1 MGSASNAKIQEQH
14 ASQIPPTVAAGKSL
28 HLSWHFPAYIL
39 ISILLLIPC
48 FWHKYIEAG
57 DLGSHAY
64 NAWLAQLVQ
73 QGKAP
78 GVYTVWKWDNVLFD
92 LMLLHF
98 GNAFGLAAAQ
108 KIAVSLC
115 VLIFFWGAFAF
126 MRAVA
131 DGVAPWFLTPCIA
144 MLTYSYIFHMGFM
157 NYYLSLGLA
166 CIGLALVWPARRNG
180 LLAAAI
186 LAPVM
191 LFAHPLGFLWFLG
204 TAAYRLLWPHLPGA
218 WKLALPAIAIVILLG
233 ARFFVAHHPAY
244 EVQWRENPFWQLNG
258 ADQFH
263 VFGERYEWFTRAMLL
278 FFFAATALA
287 CLRVQ
292 PRAKFWKD
300 RRLIAELY
308 LLCFFATAVLPEN
321 FHTDPTGGWIGA
333 LVTRL
338 TLVSAIVGLC
348 WLGSLPARSWFLLYT
363 GACALFFFA
372 FIYQDTGFLNRM
384 EANTLRVTEQLPFGT
399 RTMSTVFAPND
410 YRTIYIHIPDRACI
424 GHCFLFSNYEPS
436 AHQFRLR
443 VREGSPVVT
452 ASQDDSEDM
461 QSGTY
466 DMQDEDLPMKQIY
479 QCQASDLTKICI
491 RDLSADE
498 KNGRLGYHPI
508 TNPFFSEN
516 P

>member
-1 MGSASNAKIQEQH
+1 
-14 ASQIPPTVAAGKSL
+14 
-28 HLSWHFPAYIL
+28 
-39 ISILLLIPC
+39 
-48 FWHKYIEAG
+48 
-57 DLGSHAY
+57 
-64 NAWLAQLVQ
+64 
-73 QGKAP
+73 
-78 GVYTVWKWDNVLFD
+78 
-92 LMLLHF
+92 
-98 GNAFGLAAAQ
+98 
-108 KIAVSLC
+108 
-115 VLIFFWGAFAF
+115 
-126 MRAVA
+126 
-131 DGVAPWFLTPCIA
+131 
-144 MLTYSYIFHMGFM
+144 
-157 NYYLSLGLA
+157 
-166 CIGLALVWPARRNG
+166 
-180 LLAAAI
+180 
-186 LAPVM
+186 
-191 LFAHPLGFLWFLG
+191 
-204 TAAYRLLWPHLPGA
+204 
-218 WKLALPAIAIVILLG
+218 
-233 ARFFVAHHPAY
+233 
-244 EVQWRENPFWQLNG
+244 
-258 ADQFH
+258 
-263 VFGERYEWFTRAMLL
+263 
-278 FFFAATALA
+278 
-287 CLRVQ
+287 
-292 PRAKFWKD
+292 
-300 RRLIAELY
+300 
-308 LLCFFATAVLPEN
+308 
-321 FHTDPTGGWIGA
+321 